1 MPISYEE
8 AKRELVES
16 PGTWLLTGAAGFIG
30 SHLLEELLRLGQTVA
45 GLDNFATGRGGNLE
59 DVETSVGPEAWRR
72 FRLVEGDICDAA
84 TCRAA
89 VEGGVRC
96 VVHLAALGSVPRSL
110 ADPLATHEANVS
122 GFLNLLVAAREA
134 GIESFVYASSSAV
147 YGDRAELPKLEE
159 AIGDPLSPYAAS
171 KHMDEIYAAAFR
183 QAYGFRATGL
193 RYFNVFGPRQDPE
206 GAYAAVIP
214 KWTAAMLRGEEIV
227 VYGDGGTSRDFCF
240 VRDVVQGTLL
250 AALAEPPAA
259 GQVYN
264 IAAGGR
270 TSLNELFSELRSA
283 VAEHGTSYDRQAI
296 HRDFRTGDVPH
307 SQADIGKAQRM
318 LGYHPT
324 ISFAEGLRETVRWY
338 REQLAGGGR

>member
-8 AKRELVES
+8 ARRKLVES
-16 PGTWLLTGAAGFIG
+16 PRTWLLTGAAGFIG
-30 SHLLEELLRLGQTVA
+30 SHLLEELLRLGQTVV
-45 GLDNFATGRGGNLE
+45 GLDNFATGRRGNLA

-72 FRLVEGDICDAA
+72 FRLVEGDIRDAA
-84 TCRAA
+84 TCRA
-89 VEGGVRC
+89 ELDGVKH
-96 VVHLAALGSVPRSL
+96 VLHLAALGSVPRSL

-159 AIGDPLSPYAAS
+159 AIGEPLSPYAAS

-183 QAYGFRATGL
+183 QAYGFHATGL

-214 KWTAAMLRGEEIV
+214 KWTAAMLRGDEIV

-270 TSLNELFSELRSA
+270 TTLNELFSDLRSA
-283 VAEHGTSYDRQAI
+283 LAEHGTSYERHPV
-296 HRDFRTGDVPH
+296 HREFRTGDVLH
-307 SQADIGKAQRM
+307 SRADIGKAQRM
-318 LGYHPT
+318 LGYRPAT
-324 ISFAEGLRETVRWY
+324 SFAKGLRETLGWY
-338 REQLAGGGR
+338 RSRLPGQT